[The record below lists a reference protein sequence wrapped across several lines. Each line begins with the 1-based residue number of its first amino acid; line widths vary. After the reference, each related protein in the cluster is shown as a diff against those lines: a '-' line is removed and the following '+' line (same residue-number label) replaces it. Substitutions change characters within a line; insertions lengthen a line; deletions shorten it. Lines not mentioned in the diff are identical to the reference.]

1 MISRF
6 MVAALCV
13 LGPLTAG
20 AAMQGFLGHAVGRI
34 VTALGSGQSPPNVGQ
49 ESGSSP
55 CSNIVAI
62 AGAPVNC
69 SNLTPQQRKMIEA
82 IPGLLKKMLTNQ
94 LDPAA
99 VNAALD
105 QIKKHM
111 DEISKTLEKHD
122 ADQAERRETEEKR

>member
-1 MISRF
+1 VKKTKTGIIKVGF
-6 MVAALCV
+6 ALM
-13 LGPLTAG
+13 A
-20 AAMQGFLGHAVGRI
+20 FS
-34 VTALGSGQSPPNVGQ
+34 ALGSGQSPPDVGQ
-49 ESGSSP
+49 ESGAAP

-62 AGAPVNC
+62 AGATVNC
-69 SNLTPQQRKMIEA
+69 SNLTPEQRKMIEA

-111 DEISKTLEKHD
+111 DGIGKTLEKHD
-122 ADQAERRETEEKR
+122 AGEAERRETEERPRISTALAAEVYAFAR

>member
-20 AAMQGFLGHAVGRI
+20 AAMQGFLGHADGRI

-62 AGAPVNC
+62 AGVTVNC
-69 SNLTPQQRKMIEA
+69 SNLTPQPAEDDRSDSWAPQENAHESIRSRCGERGAGPDQEA
-82 IPGLLKKMLTNQ
+82 HG
-94 LDPAA
+94 
-99 VNAALD
+99 
-105 QIKKHM
+105 
-111 DEISKTLEKHD
+111 
-122 ADQAERRETEEKR
+122 